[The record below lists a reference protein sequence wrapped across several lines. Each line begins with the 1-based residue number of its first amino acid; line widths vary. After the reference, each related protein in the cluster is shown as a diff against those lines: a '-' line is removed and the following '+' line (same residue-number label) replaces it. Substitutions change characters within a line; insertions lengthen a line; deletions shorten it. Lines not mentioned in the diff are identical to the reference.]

1 MWRHRSSKLS
11 PPECDRFQLPDRH
24 RFREP
29 GRGIGARTLSRPTPA
44 TKPAGF
50 VVSCRRKPLL
60 ARKKVWSHGA
70 RCRHL
75 IRHYPSCGFRWNGIA
90 RLPIPPVALLLRVR
104 CLFADDDPFRC
115 NRGGSLRCVG
125 SIGLRPSHFLD
136 RGTRCHQPTAFPIY
150 TGCVRTLHTA
160 LSWRSSPETTNPI

>member
-1 MWRHRSSKLS
+1 MVPDAVTLFATIHRAAS
-11 PPECDRFQLPDRH
+11 D
-24 RFREP
+24 
-29 GRGIGARTLSRPTPA
+29 
-44 TKPAGF
+44 
-50 VVSCRRKPLL
+50 
-60 ARKKVWSHGA
+60 
-70 RCRHL
+70 
-75 IRHYPSCGFRWNGIA
+75 GIA